1 VERLAGKVAIVTG
14 ASRGIG
20 RACGLE
26 LAAEGAAVVVAARE
40 AGRLNELVEEISG
53 RGGAALAVA
62 GDVGDRVVAESVVR
76 SAVDRFGRLDALVLA
91 AQSTGSEAC
100 LEAYPVADVEGA
112 LHSGLFGSL
121 HVMQAAFSHLRDA
134 GDSSIVTFG
143 DPDAVVGEPGRLATN
158 VAKEAI
164 RALTRTAAREWGR
177 YGIRVNAVNPTVHSE
192 RVDAELEAAPDLEAW
207 LATQIP
213 GGRLGDAR
221 DVARTVV
228 FLVSADAAMLTGSTV
243 AVDGGRAMYA

>member
-20 RACGLE
+20 RSCAIE
-26 LAAEGAAVVVAARE
+26 LAAEGAALVLGARDSE
-40 AGRLNELVEEISG
+40 RLDALVGEIAGR
-53 RGGAALAVA
+53 GAAAVA
-62 GDVGDRVVAESVVR
+62 VPGDVGDPTVAESLVR
-76 SAVDRFGRLDALVLA
+76 AAVDGFGGLDALVLA
-91 AQSTGSEAC
+91 AQTAGAEAC
-100 LEAYPVADVEGA
+100 LETYPVADVESA

-121 HVMQAAFSHLRDA
+121 HVMQAAFPRLREA
-134 GDSSIVTFG
+134 GNASVVTFG

-228 FLVSADAAMLTGSTV
+228 FLVSEDAAMLTGMTV